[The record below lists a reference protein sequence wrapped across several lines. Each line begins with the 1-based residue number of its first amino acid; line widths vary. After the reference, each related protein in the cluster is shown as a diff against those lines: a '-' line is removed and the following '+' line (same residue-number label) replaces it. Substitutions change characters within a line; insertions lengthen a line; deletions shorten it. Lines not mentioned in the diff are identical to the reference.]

1 MGRVM
6 GTLLTSTK
14 PLGWAKDMLQVS
26 QSYIWYKKLFVYQWT
41 STKHL
46 VKQVYI
52 KLFKHIMF
60 AHDYKAAVF
69 KLYGLDDV
77 GHCKHGPYS
86 YALKG
91 GAPVPKQTRCPADQR
106 WSADSI
112 CPYIVNGKV
121 DNSTSGK
128 SAFAN
133 RLDIGLIRQ
142 NIINSTVVTLPDNLQ
157 GYHIK

>member
-1 MGRVM
+1 M

-77 GHCKHGPYS
+77 RHCKHGHYS

-91 GAPVPKQTRCPADQR
+91 GAPVPKQTSCPADQ
-106 WSADSI
+106 
-112 CPYIVNGKV
+112 
-121 DNSTSGK
+121 
-128 SAFAN
+128 
-133 RLDIGLIRQ
+133 
-142 NIINSTVVTLPDNLQ
+142 
-157 GYHIK
+157 